1 MRGDILF
8 SNDYEDEILKP
19 EGEKVNVMDLT
30 EDDWYEILWEI
41 SDNLYY

>member
-8 SNDYEDEILKP
+8 SNDHEDEILKP